1 MTATVTKIPTSIPVL
16 NIPPI
21 TLHEFT
27 INIRNRTKIAG
38 KNFKVFMA
46 RNISDIKN
54 KIVIKLNNS
63 LHYKDGAFARSKR
76 YTIL

>member
-1 MTATVTKIPTSIPVL
+1 MTATVIKIPTSIPVL

-38 KNFKVFMA
+38 KNLKVFMA
-46 RNISDIKN
+46 RN
-54 KIVIKLNNS
+54 
-63 LHYKDGAFARSKR
+63 F
-76 YTIL
+76 